1 MPRVPI
7 AVVSLALALLTA
19 VPRLAFAQTGGALCS
34 IRTTER
40 VVAVGDVH
48 GAYDQFVAILRET
61 GLIDNR
67 QRWTGGRALL
77 IQTGDVL
84 DRGADSRRVVDLLQ
98 KLEREASRAGGRVYA
113 LLGNHE
119 LMRVVGDWRYVSD
132 GEYKAFTRSDSEDV
146 REAVLQRVLTAAA
159 DRAAVQKQS
168 FDSAAFRE
176 QFIKDVP
183 LGFIE
188 MRVAFEAAGAYG
200 RWVRSRPTMVK
211 VNDIAFLHGGISEEV
226 AARGCEGVNET
237 MQKELAALP
246 TDPERIMAL
255 LGSGETGP
263 LWYRGLASEPEETFE
278 PTLRTILERMG
289 ARGFV
294 IGHTPVPGAMV
305 TRFGGRVVQIDAGML
320 NGTFFPKGVPS
331 ALELRGTSLTAVYL
345 GGRRTELPAP
355 QLFPSAT
362 APAGSTRP

>member
-1 MPRVPI
+1 MPRAPI
-7 AVVSLALALLTA
+7 TVVLLALALLTA
-19 VPRLAFAQTGGALCS
+19 GPPPGFAQTSAALCS

-48 GAYDQFVAILRET
+48 GAYDQFVAVLREA

-67 QRWTGGRALL
+67 QRWSGGRALL

-98 KLEREASRAGGRVYA
+98 KLEREAARAGGRVYS

-119 LMRVVGDWRYVSD
+119 LMRVVGDWRYVSE
-132 GEYKAFTRSDSEDV
+132 GEYKAFTRVDSEDV
-146 REAVLQRVLTAAA
+146 RGAVLERVMTAAA
-159 DRAAVQKQS
+159 ERASAQQQPFDR
-168 FDSAAFRE
+168 AAFRE

-188 MRVAFEAAGAYG
+188 MRVAFEASGAYG
-200 RWVRSRPTMVK
+200 QWVRSRPTMVK
-211 VNDIAFLHGGISEEV
+211 VNDIAFLHGGVSDVV
-226 AARGCEGVNET
+226 APLGCEGLNET
-237 MQKELAALP
+237 MRKEMAALP

-255 LGSGETGP
+255 LGTTETGP
-263 LWYRGLASEPEETFE
+263 LWYRGLASEPEATFE
-278 PTLRTILERMG
+278 PTLRTILERVG
-289 ARGFV
+289 AKGFV

-320 NGTFFPKGVPS
+320 NGTFFPKGAAS
-331 ALELRGTSLTAVYL
+331 ALELRGTSLTAIYL
-345 GGRRTELPAP
+345 GGRRTPLPAP
-355 QLFPSAT
+355 QLLPPAT
-362 APAGSTRP
+362 ASR